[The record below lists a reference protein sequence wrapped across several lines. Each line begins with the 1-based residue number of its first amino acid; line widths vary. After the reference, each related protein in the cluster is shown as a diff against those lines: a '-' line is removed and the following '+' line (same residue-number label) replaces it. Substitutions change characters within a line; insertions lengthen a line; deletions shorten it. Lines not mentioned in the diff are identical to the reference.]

1 MSTREDLSDFGDF
14 EAPGGIPDALRDPLG
29 ILRRRWRW
37 MLAAFVVGLAATI
50 GILLAL
56 PPRYE
61 ATARIMVTTA
71 QIRDDLVRT
80 PLLDDIFQRIDAMLG
95 LVLSTRLE
103 VLIARHDPYPELA
116 SLSKDEI
123 QARAREDIHF
133 EQEQGLQRHGE
144 LAAAIFQLRFEART
158 PEIAAGFANDLANE
172 LVNQSISSRNLQAD
186 RAVEFLET
194 TLEDA
199 ERDLRTQSREIREF
213 KEQHRGELPEEQEA
227 NLARLERLQQQRQ
240 SLALQIA
247 EANTRLAMLT
257 TPASGPEKEVV
268 AESPEVRLE
277 RLRTEL
283 RERLSSLTDRHPD
296 VQSTRREIAQ
306 LEEQLRGTGKG
317 TDSVPTRAA
326 MITAAQQTVAELQRQ
341 LAQAEQ
347 DLEELDHRVAQ
358 TPSRQ
363 EELDAMLERETVLRD
378 QYVTIL
384 RKVKE
389 AKLAESLEKAERDAS
404 RGNRLPVAGGFMLVQ
419 SAEAPAKSS
428 RPHAMYLVVGIA
440 ASLGLAAAT
449 GLLLETLD
457 PVLVSRAQLERE
469 SGLPVLGS
477 APRIS

>member
-1 MSTREDLSDFGDF
+1 MSAGPDRSEFGGL
-14 EAPGGIPDALRDPLG
+14 EEPGGIPDVLRDPLG

-37 MLAAFVVGLAATI
+37 MLAALGVGLAATV
-50 GILLAL
+50 GIVLAL

-103 VLIARHDPYPELA
+103 VLIARHHPYPELA
-116 SLSKDEI
+116 SLSNDEI
-123 QARAREDIHF
+123 AARAREDIHF
-133 EQEQGLQRHGE
+133 EQEPGLQKHGE

-158 PEIAAGFANDLANE
+158 PEIAAAFTNDLANE
-172 LVNQSISSRNLQAD
+172 LVNQSINSRNLQAD
-186 RAVEFLET
+186 RAVEFLES
-194 TLEDA
+194 TLEEA
-199 ERDLRTQSREIREF
+199 ERDLRAQSREIREF
-213 KEQHRGELPEEQEA
+213 KEQHRGELPQEEQA
-227 NLARLERLQQQRQ
+227 NIARLERLQQQRQ

-257 TPASGPEKEVV
+257 APTSAPEKEV

-277 RLRTEL
+277 RLRAQL
-283 RERLSSLTDRHPD
+283 RERLGSLTDKHPD
-296 VQSTRREIAQ
+296 VQNTRREIAQ
-306 LEEQLRGTGKG
+306 LEEQLR
-317 TDSVPTRAA
+317 DSDAGAVPTRAA
-326 MITAAQQTVAELQRQ
+326 MIAAAQQTVKELERQ

-347 DLEELDHRVAQ
+347 DLAELDHRVAQ

-389 AKLAESLEKAERDAS
+389 AKLAESLEKGERDAS

-419 SAEAPAKSS
+419 SAEAPAKPSS
-428 RPHAMYLVVGIA
+428 PHALYLAVGIA
-440 ASLGLAAAT
+440 GSLGLAALT

-469 SGLPVLGS
+469 SGVPVLGS
-477 APRIS
+477 APRIA